1 MTVYAAMSRE
11 QRRLVE
17 TMRSTVADYGD
28 VLRARDAYA
37 GGMQWLTA
45 KGQQYLTRY
54 RQDPLSGDK
63 KAVSLGRR
71 TAETEKIH
79 DAFMKERADLDARIA
94 ELRPAM
100 AEQTRMARALRL
112 TRAPEEVGAVA
123 RAIGTSEMIDH
134 VTVIGEAAAYA
145 YECEMAALLP
155 REILPEGGMDLL
167 VAGVYPADSMEE
179 LVAVLRRAKINVRP
193 AHLSDDHAVAELRT
207 EEGLSIRLYTMPS
220 LDGLTDRYAE
230 ESSYGAE
237 AVRWALDQPPIRS
250 ILIDRNGRAAMVAVL
265 EPRAFCMLRFMALAV
280 EQMSLIRREAS
291 TELNAAMVK
300 LVHERWTEPFV
311 TDHVQTIGP
320 LHDLLDEDGFPPAPR
335 M

>member
-1 MTVYAAMSRE
+1 VYVAMSRE

-79 DAFMKERADLDARIA
+79 DAFMKERADLDACIA

-112 TRAPEEVGAVA
+112 SRAPEEVGAVA
-123 RAIGTSEMIDH
+123 RAIGLSELIDH
-134 VTVIGEAAAYA
+134 VTIIGEAAVYA

-155 REILPEGGMDLL
+155 REILPDGGLDLL
-167 VAGVYPADSMEE
+167 VAGVHPIDSMEE
-179 LVAVLRRAKINVRP
+179 LLAVLKRAKIGIRP
-193 AHLSDDHAVAELRT
+193 TRPSDDRAAAELQT
-207 EEGLSIRLYTMPS
+207 DEGLKIRLYTMS
-220 LDGLTDRYAE
+220 TLDGLTDRYAE
-230 ESSYGAE
+230 NASYGADT
-237 AVRWALDQPPIRS
+237 VQWALDQPVMRS
-250 ILIDRNGRAAMVAVL
+250 IMIDRNGRAATVAVL
-265 EPRAFCMLRFMALAV
+265 EPRAYCMLRFMALDV
-280 EQMSLIRREAS
+280 EEMSLIRREAS
-291 TELNAAMVK
+291 TELSAAVVK
-300 LVHERWTEPFV
+300 LVHERWTEPFIE
-311 TDHVQTIGP
+311 DHLATISR
-320 LHDLLDEDGFPPAPR
+320 LREALEEEESTQAPR